1 MRANR
6 ADARDGR
13 PHRQTVPSR
22 CRTSLIAPIRPL
34 RCHSHPESA
43 NALFSTLGVR
53 VQAGRQHPAGEQDRC
68 ATGRM
73 TRSPRRAAGHPACS
87 QRLTWSVANF
97 VCGLDCADRD
107 RLRPTVALLDVELN
121 SLAFFKAAV
130 AIRLDGG
137 EVDEDVPATVD
148 RDEAVALVRVE
159 PFDGALSHYSTT
171 PNYARAF
178 GIPPLLFGIQ

>member
-53 VQAGRQHPAGEQDRC
+53 VQTERALTGHPAGC
-68 ATGRM
+68 
-73 TRSPRRAAGHPACS
+73 RRPGPLAGNRALRHAFGDLH
-87 QRLTWSVANF
+87 RA
-97 VCGLDCADRD
+97 DCLG
-107 RLRPTVALLDVELN
+107 LRPAIALRDLEFDP
-121 SLAFFKAAV
+121 LAFFEAAV
-130 AIRLDGG
+130 AIRLDGR
-137 EVDEDVPATVD
+137 EVDEDVPTTVD

-159 PFDGALSHYSTT
+159 PFDGALSHYQQL
-171 PNYARAF
+171 PNSARAS
-178 GIPPLLFGIQ
+178 GSALVIAEPVDRGTGLTCCAS